1 MREMSNVTVCARFR
15 PLNSKEKRETGDKIC
30 IHNLDPETFVLK
42 DEKEGEFSFCF
53 DKVFYHDS
61 KQSDVYEF
69 LALPIVKD
77 AVNAINGTIII
88 YGQTGAGK
96 TYSMEGNGIM
106 ECHGEEKG
114 LLPRVVN
121 GLFECLKS
129 LDEMTRYTVKLSMV
143 EIYKEKD
150 LFDLSKDNLQIKE
163 SKLHGIYLTGVT
175 EAFISDPA
183 EASQNLL
190 NGAVGETRI
199 LLEENVS
206 GKLILVDLAGSE
218 KVEKTGAEGKVLDE
232 AKTINKSLSALGNV
246 INALTNGSPGKTN
259 HIPYRD
265 SKLTRFLQDSLGGNC
280 RTALLCCCSPSTLNS
295 SESLSTIR
303 FGARA
308 KHIKT
313 SPKATPSED
322 KVEKKEM
329 TPSAVEDKVEKKEMI
344 PSSVKDDSNSC
355 QRILNK
361 LSEKME
367 VEDVKLLEELLI
379 KEGIIY
385 NLNSIEIEL
394 EPALEDLT
402 SRTITIL
409 QQTADELSSTVDK
422 LKRENKALKDIL
434 KDMLMA
440 DAGRLNIHVEDVEG
454 YANYYEKI
462 SGGSKIRSMS
472 TQQQP
477 TTYSV
482 NKTVI
487 DARLDDIF
495 EQSGESGKCFNY
507 LQCLKSTSQSIPD
520 EQKINT
526 YLSRVQRGGY
536 VQPFGCMIAAQENL
550 FRVIAYS
557 ENASEMFDSESLV
570 VGTDV
575 RTLFTP
581 SSSSFLEKAFSSRN
595 ISFYNPLWIHLK
607 NSGKPVFT
615 ILHKIDVGIVIDL
628 EPARAGFPAFSISG
642 AVQSQKLADKAI
654 LRLQAL
660 PGGDIKTL
668 CDTVVELVRELTG
681 YDRVI
686 VYKFHED
693 DHGEVVAESKRSELE
708 PYMGLHFPSTDIPQ
722 ASRLLFEQNRVRII
736 VDCHA
741 RPVHV
746 VQDEELLQ
754 PLCLVG
760 STLRAPHGCHT
771 EYMTNM
777 GSVASLAMSVIINE
791 NGQEGSEASGV
802 SNSMRLWG
810 LVVCHHT
817 SARCISFPL
826 RYTCGFLI
834 QVFELQLRLELQL
847 ALHMQD
853 KHVLQTQALLCNIL
867 LRESLAG
874 VITQSPS
881 IMDLVK
887 CDGAAL
893 IYQGN
898 YFSIGICPTE
908 SRIKDVVEWLLSCHG
923 DSTGLGT
930 DSLAGAGYPGASALG
945 DAVCGMAVAYITSR
959 DILPQDNDDSQRMH
973 PRSSFKV
980 FLERVKSQ
988 SLPWEIAEMDAVH
1001 SLQLILRSSIRNTN
1015 GSICKSGVNTEVGN
1029 EDCQGMDERIS
1040 VVKEIVRLIETANAP
1055 VFAVDSEGRINGWN
1069 TKIAKLIGL
1078 PVEEAIGKFLLQ
1090 DLIYKEYVDDVNKLL
1105 SRALRGK
1112 EDKNVE
1118 IKLKTFGP
1126 QKLSKSV
1133 LLVVNACCS
1142 KDYVNNIVGVGFVG
1156 QDITS
1161 QKVVL
1166 DRFIR
1171 LQGDYKAIFHNPN
1184 PLIAPI
1190 FASDEN
1196 LCCLE
1201 CNKGMETLTGW
1212 NREEMLGKMLVGD
1225 IFGSC
1230 CHLESTDART
1240 KFAIALHNAVGGQ
1253 DTDKIPFQFYERNG
1267 VYVKAL
1273 LTATKR
1279 VNLQGEIS
1287 GAFCFLQIVSPELQ
1301 QALEVQRQEKKCCA
1315 RKKQLAYIC
1324 QEVKSSLSG
1333 LHYMNSLLEATDL
1346 SEDQKQGLETRAACE
1361 RQMMKIIRDVDSE
1374 CIEDGSLEYDEAEFS
1389 LGNLINVVVG
1399 QVMTLLRERGLQLMR
1414 DIPEEIKTLAVI
1426 GDQVRIQQVLVN
1438 FLLSAVQYTP
1448 SPGGWVEIKVQ
1459 SSLKKISDGKE
1470 LLHLEFR
1477 IGCPGEGLPPEIVQD
1492 MFIGKQ
1498 GLTQEGLTLSMSTK
1512 ILQLMNGEVHY
1523 VRGSER
1529 CSFIIILELA
1539 FPRRG

>member
-30 IHNLDPETFVLK
+30 IHDLDPETFVLK
-42 DEKEGEFSFCF
+42 DEKEGEFTFCF
-53 DKVFYHDS
+53 DKVFYEDS
-61 KQSDVYEF
+61 KQSDLYEF
-69 LALPIVKD
+69 LALPIVKG
-77 AVNAINGTIII
+77 AVNAINGTIIV

-96 TYSMEGNGIM
+96 TYSME
-106 ECHGEEKG
+106 
-114 LLPRVVN
+114 
-121 GLFECLKS
+121 
-129 LDEMTRYTVKLSMV
+129 V
-143 EIYKEKD
+143 EIYKEKVRD

-163 SKLHGIYLTGVT
+163 SKLHGIHLTGVT

-183 EASQNLL
+183 EASQNLA
-190 NGAVGETRI
+190 NGVANRAVGETRI
-199 LLEENVS
+199 LLEENAS

-218 KVEKTGAEGKVLDE
+218 KVEKSGAEGKVLDE

-303 FGARA
+303 A

-313 SPKATPSED
+313 SPRAIPSED
-322 KVEKKEM
+322 KVE
-329 TPSAVEDKVEKKEMI
+329 PKEMI
-344 PSSVKDDSNSC
+344 PSAVKNDSNSG

-385 NLNSIEIEL
+385 NPNSIGIHC

-402 SRTITIL
+402 SRTITVL
-409 QQTADELSSTVDK
+409 QQTVEELSSTVDK
-422 LKRENKALKDIL
+422 LKRENKVLKDIL
-434 KDMLMA
+434 KDLLMA
-440 DAGRLNIHVEDVEG
+440 GAGRLNIHGEDAEG
-454 YANYYEKI
+454 DANYYEKI
-462 SGGSKIRSMS
+462 SGGSTVVRLDIMS

-482 NKTVI
+482 NKTVAQYTV
-487 DARLDDIF
+487 DARLDDVF
-495 EQSGESGKCFNY
+495 EQSGESGKCFDY
-507 LQCLKSTSQSIPD
+507 LQCLRSTSQSIPD
-520 EQKINT
+520 EHQINT

-536 VQPFGCMIAAQENL
+536 VQPFGCMIAAQEST

-557 ENASEMFDSESLV
+557 ENASEMLDTESLA

-581 SSSSFLEKAFSSRN
+581 SSASFLEKAF
-595 ISFYNPLWIHLK
+595 
-607 NSGKPVFT
+607 NSGKPFFA
-615 ILHKIDVGIVIDL
+615 ILHKIDVGIVIDS
-628 EPARAGFPAFSISG
+628 EPASAEDPAFSISG
-642 AVQSQKLADKAI
+642 AVLSQKLAGRAI

-660 PGGDIKTL
+660 PGGNIKTL
-668 CDTVVELVRELTG
+668 FDTVVELVRELTG
-681 YDRVI
+681 YDRVF

-693 DHGEVVAESKRSELE
+693 DHGEVVAESKRPDLE
-708 PYMGLHFPSTDIPQ
+708 PYMGLHFPSTDITQ

-741 RPVHV
+741 RPVPV
-746 VQDEELLQ
+746 VQDEALIQ
-754 PLCLVG
+754 PLCLAG

-771 EYMTNM
+771 EYMANM

-791 NGQEGSEASGV
+791 NDQESSGASGAR
-802 SNSMRLWG
+802 NSTRLWG

-826 RYTCGFLI
+826 RYACG
-834 QVFELQLRLELQL
+834 LELQL
-847 ALHMQD
+847 ASVMQE
-853 KHVLQTQALLCNIL
+853 KHVLQTQALLCDML
-867 LRESLAG
+867 LRDSPTG

-893 IYQGN
+893 IYQGK
-898 YFSIGICPTE
+898 YFAIGVCPTE
-908 SRIKDVVEWLLSCHG
+908 SQIKDIVEWLLSCHG
-923 DSTGLGT
+923 DLTGLST
-930 DSLAGAGYPGASALG
+930 DSLAG

-959 DILPQDNDDSQRMH
+959 DILFWLRSSATKEIKWGGAKRSPEDTDDSQRMH
-973 PRSSFKV
+973 P
-980 FLERVKSQ
+980 LKSQ
-988 SLPWEIAEMDAVH
+988 SLPWEAAEMDAIH
-1001 SLQLILRSSIRNTN
+1001 SLQLILRNSIRDVNRSN
-1015 GSICKSGVNTEVGN
+1015 CKSGSMLN
-1029 EDCQGMDERIS
+1029 S
-1040 VVKEIVRLIETANAP
+1040 VAKEMARMIETANSP
-1055 VFAVDSEGRINGWN
+1055 IFGVDSEGWINGWN
-1069 TKIAKLIGL
+1069 TKIAELTGL
-1078 PVEEAIGKFLLQ
+1078 PAEEAIGKFRLQ
-1090 DLIYKEYVDDVNKLL
+1090 DLIYKAYVDDVNKLL
-1105 SRALRGK
+1105 SRALKGEE

-1118 IKLKTFGP
+1118 LKLKTFGP

-1133 LLVVNACCS
+1133 FLVVNACSS
-1142 KDYVNNIVGVGFVG
+1142 KDYLNNIIGVCFVG

-1166 DRFIR
+1166 DKFIR

-1184 PLIAPI
+1184 LLIPPI

-1201 CNKGMETLTGW
+1201 WNKAMEKLTGW
-1212 NREEMLGKMLVGD
+1212 NREEMLGKMLVGE

-1230 CHLESTDART
+1230 CRLETLML
-1240 KFAIALHNAVGGQ
+1240 IQN
-1253 DTDKIPFQFYERNG
+1253 TDKIPFQFYERNG
-1267 VYVKAL
+1267 VYVQAL
-1273 LTATKR
+1273 LTAMKR

-1287 GAFCFLQIVSPELQ
+1287 GAFCFLQIVSPKLQ
-1301 QALEVQRQEKKCCA
+1301 QALEVQRQEKKLCA
-1315 RKKQLAYIC
+1315 RKTHLAYIC
-1324 QEVKSSLSG
+1324 QEVKIPYG
-1333 LHYMNSLLEATDL
+1333 MDL
-1346 SEDQKQGLETRAACE
+1346 SEDQKQGLETSADCE
-1361 RQMMKIIRDVDSE
+1361 RQMMKIIRDVDLE
-1374 CIEDGSLEYDEAEFS
+1374 CIKDGSFEFDEAEFS
-1389 LGNLINVVVG
+1389 VGNLINALVS
-1399 QVMTLLRERGLQLMR
+1399 QVTILLRERGLQLIR

-1426 GDQVRIQQVLVN
+1426 GDQIRIQQVLVN

-1448 SPGGWVEIKVQ
+1448 SPGGWVEIQVQ
-1459 SSLKKISDGKE
+1459 SSPKKISDGKE

-1477 IGCPGEGLPPEIVQD
+1477 PPPEVVQD
-1492 MFIGKQ
+1492 MFSSKER
-1498 GLTQEGLTLSMSTK
+1498 LTQEGLALSMSMK

-1529 CSFIIILELA
+1529 CSFVTVLELA
-1539 FPRRG
+1539 FPRRD